1 MTVGSADGLRRLGA
15 PDATIDAFNAGKAV
29 VFGLIDPEATLG
41 LNDGTG
47 ARRPL
52 DRADVAADPT
62 TRVPKGDQIVMVSAE
77 TAERWG
83 AVPVEVGT
91 LFRARADLTDA
102 QVEGVRAATNDEP
115 DEWLRQYLTDP
126 ERTFFGIDAEI
137 GAEYGGSSRGGAGPL
152 TWAAAGGSLLFTLLV
167 VAIALALDAS
177 ESGDERA
184 LLAAIGAPPKVR
196 RSIVAWQAFLL
207 PALAAVVAV
216 LRGCWWPTPSSVS
229 SGS

>member
-1 MTVGSADGLRRLGA
+1 
-15 PDATIDAFNAGKAV
+15 
-29 VFGLIDPEATLG
+29 
-41 LNDGTG
+41 
-47 ARRPL
+47 
-52 DRADVAADPT
+52 
-62 TRVPKGDQIVMVSAE
+62 
-77 TAERWG
+77 
-83 AVPVEVGT
+83 VPVEVGT

-102 QVEGVRAATNDEP
+102 QVEAVRAATNDEP

-126 ERTFFGIDAEI
+126 ERTSFGIDAEI

-184 LLAAIGAPPKVR
+184 LLAAIGAPHKVR

-216 LRGCWWPTPSSVS
+216 PAGLLVAYAVVSVERELSPPASDVAVQVPWGAMVLLLVVVPLATAAVTWVGAAVRGRRRRDLSTLTLAAD
-229 SGS
+229 